1 MHFFTAAF
9 ATAILVSPILAAP
22 GPLRAIET
30 YSGSTSGK
38 YIVKFKAGVSRRQWI
53 KKLGLV
59 KAVDWEHLNGIASN
73 LNTDALNTLRASGD
87 VEYISEDGIMHTQA
101 VQEDATWGLQ
111 RISTVGNIT
120 NATTTPVTGFTYTYE
135 DTAGEGV
142 DIYIVGAP
150 DFTVSFDSFNIN
162 TQFGGRATWG
172 LSVENYAQA
181 DGHGHGTHCAGT
193 AAGITYGV
201 AKKANIIAVKVLSDA
216 GSGSVSGIVT
226 GLNWVISQAEISGR
240 PSIVSLSLGGSASTP
255 LDNAIAA
262 VTAAGIHAA
271 VAAGNSNANAANYS
285 PARAPSAVT
294 VGASTI
300 LDERASFSNY
310 GPVVD
315 IFAPGLSVLSSWIG
329 GTTVR
334 RFEVL
339 SFLIDKSTHLWLR
352 EKATNVISGTSMA
365 TPHVAGLIAYLISKD
380 GNLSPAEIST
390 KLQTYSVKGA
400 LTSLPSTTLNYLAH
414 NAPLEE

>member
-1 MHFFTAAF
+1 MHFFS
-9 ATAILVSPILAAP
+9 ATLITLAVLVGPVFSAP
-22 GPLRAIET
+22 NPLRAVET
-30 YSGSTSGK
+30 YSGTTSGK
-38 YIVKFKAGVSRRQWI
+38 YIVKFKAGVSRKQWI
-53 KKLGLV
+53 KKLGLS
-59 KAVDWEHLNGIASN
+59 KAVDWQSVNGISSH
-73 LNTDALNTLRASGD
+73 LNTDALNTLRASDD
-87 VEYISEDGIMHTQA
+87 VEYISEDGIMYTQA

-111 RISTVGNIT
+111 RISSVGKIT
-120 NATTTPVTGFTYTYE
+120 NTTRPATAFTYTY
-135 DTAGEGV
+135 DDSAGEGV
-142 DIYIVGAP
+142 DIYIV
-150 DFTVSFDSFNIN
+150 DTDSPGVFVNH

-172 LSVENYAQA
+172 LSVENYRDA

-193 AAGITYGV
+193 AAGISYGV
-201 AKKANIIAVKVLSDA
+201 AKKANIIAVKVLSDS

-226 GLNWVISQAEISGR
+226 GLDWVISQVAASGR

-310 GPVVD
+310 GPIVD
-315 IFAPGLSVLSSWIG
+315 IFAPGLNVLSSWIG
-329 GTTVR
+329 GTT
-334 RFEVL
+334 
-339 SFLIDKSTHLWLR
+339 
-352 EKATNVISGTSMA
+352 A
-365 TPHVAGLIAYLISKD
+365 TPHVAGLIAYLISKE
-380 GNLSPAEIST
+380 GNLSPAEMSA

-400 LTSLPSTTLNYLAH
+400 LTGLPSTTLNYLAQ
-414 NAPLEE
+414 NAALEA